1 MQTPTSSWLLRP
13 TAVLA
18 TLFGALT
25 VLSGGRAL
33 FGGSDMGDVVAFVL
47 WFNFLAGFA
56 YVIAG
61 IGLWQARRWSVT
73 LSAAILAATGLVFV
87 AFVIHVLR
95 GGAYETRT
103 LGAMILRT
111 GVWATITAIGW
122 RRVRSRRLPH

>member
-61 IGLWQARRWSVT
+61 IGLW
-73 LSAAILAATGLVFV
+73 
-87 AFVIHVLR
+87 
-95 GGAYETRT
+95 
-103 LGAMILRT
+103 
-111 GVWATITAIGW
+111 
-122 RRVRSRRLPH
+122 